1 MNDKKYDYSE
11 DLTSFIDTCNKQKE
25 KAIQSEEE
33 IIQTL
38 KEAFE
43 YMKKRS
49 IEIIGTKDN
58 PYYYY
63 CNSVI
68 YKKIKEE
75 LPLDKNDMYYC
86 NGDYIKVI
94 NVDKPFEIEVKP
106 YEPKFNNTNYKP
118 FYRDVL
124 KKNENDYAV
133 RVLGKWKKK

>member
-58 PYYYY
+58 SKSP
-63 CNSVI
+63 I
-68 YKKIKEE
+68 
-75 LPLDKNDMYYC
+75 
-86 NGDYIKVI
+86 I
-94 NVDKPFEIEVKP
+94 NILLVKSLH
-106 YEPKFNNTNYKP
+106 NM
-118 FYRDVL
+118 
-124 KKNENDYAV
+124 
-133 RVLGKWKKK
+133 